1 MAVSRP
7 VEVLTG
13 STDFYTVYTLID
25 ITDSGVV
32 SPKISASGYF
42 QAQNLNTFIQ
52 SISLRSQPVLSSVQ
66 VLNAQ
71 NISEYEF
78 GTNFTGTHNIW
89 VLKFASETADAW
101 KEDNNN
107 VYMLTEDFDKMPIHK
122 DLDETIS
129 IDPEII
135 DTNTVSKKNTYFKYS
150 ENI

>member
-13 STDFYTVYTLID
+13 SNDFYTVYTLID

-32 SPKISASGYF
+32 SPKTSASGYF

-66 VLNAQ
+66 ILDSQ
-71 NISEYEF
+71 DISKYEF
-78 GTNFTGTHNIW
+78 GTNFTGTHTVW

-101 KEDNNN
+101 KKDNND
-107 VYMLTEDFDKMPIHK
+107 VYMLKEDFDKMPIHE
-122 DLDETIS
+122 DLNETIS

-135 DTNTVSKKNTYFKYS
+135 DTNTVNKKNTYFKYS

>member
-13 STDFYTVYTLID
+13 STDFYTVYTLVD

-32 SPKISASGYF
+32 SPKTSASGYF

-52 SISLRSQPVLSSVQ
+52 SISLRSQPVLSSIQ
-66 VLNAQ
+66 VLESQ
-71 NISEYEF
+71 DLSDYEF
-78 GTNFTGTHNIW
+78 GTNFTGTHTVW
-89 VLKFASETADAW
+89 VFKFASETADAW
-101 KEDNNN
+101 KKDSND
-107 VYMLTEDFDKMPIHK
+107 VYMLTEDFNKMPIHK
-122 DLDETIS
+122 DLNETIS

>member
-32 SPKISASGYF
+32 SPKTSASGYF

-66 VLNAQ
+66 ILDSQ
-71 NISEYEF
+71 DISKYEF
-78 GTNFTGTHNIW
+78 GTNFTGTHTVW

-101 KEDNNN
+101 KKDNND
-107 VYMLTEDFDKMPIHK
+107 VYMLKEDFDKMPIHE
-122 DLDETIS
+122 DLNETIS

-135 DTNTVSKKNTYFKYS
+135 DTNTVNKKNTYCKYS

>member
-32 SPKISASGYF
+32 SPKVSASGYF

-66 VLNAQ
+66 ILDSQ
-71 NISEYEF
+71 NMNEYEF
-78 GTNFTGTHNIW
+78 GTDFTGTHTVW

-101 KEDNNN
+101 NKEGNS
-107 VYMLTEDFDKMPIHK
+107 VYMLEQDFNNMPIHGN
-122 DLDETIS
+122 LDETAIIS
-129 IDPEII
+129 PEII
-135 DTNTVSKKNTYFKYS
+135 DTKSVDKNTYFKFS

>member
-13 STDFYTVYTLID
+13 STDFYTIYTLVD

-32 SPKISASGYF
+32 SPKTDANGYF

-52 SISLRSQPVLSSVQ
+52 SISLRSQPVLSSVH
-66 VLNAQ
+66 VLDSQ
-71 NISEYEF
+71 NISKYEF
-78 GTNFTGTHNIW
+78 GTNFTGTHTIW

-101 KEDNNN
+101 KKDSND
-107 VYMLTEDFDKMPIHK
+107 VYMLIEDFDKMPIHK
-122 DLDETIS
+122 DLNETIS

>member
-32 SPKISASGYF
+32 SPKTSASGYF
-42 QAQNLNTFIQ
+42 QAPNLNTFIQ

-66 VLNAQ
+66 ILDSQ
-71 NISEYEF
+71 DISKYEF
-78 GTNFTGTHNIW
+78 GTNCTGTHTVW

-101 KEDNNN
+101 KKDNND
-107 VYMLTEDFDKMPIHK
+107 VYMLKEDFDKMPIHE

-135 DTNTVSKKNTYFKYS
+135 DTNTVNKKNTYFKYS

>member
-1 MAVSRP
+1 
-7 VEVLTG
+7 
-13 STDFYTVYTLID
+13 
-25 ITDSGVV
+25 
-32 SPKISASGYF
+32 
-42 QAQNLNTFIQ
+42 
-52 SISLRSQPVLSSVQ
+52 
-66 VLNAQ
+66 VLNSQ

>member
-1 MAVSRP
+1 MGTSRP

-32 SPKISASGYF
+32 SPKVDAKGFF

-52 SISLRSQPVLSSVQ
+52 SISLRSQPVLSSVDILSAKDLSNYQ
-66 VLNAQ
+66 FGS
-71 NISEYEF
+71 NI
-78 GTNFTGTHNIW
+78 TGLHDIW

-101 KEDNNN
+101 KKENNS
-107 VYMLTEDFDKMPIHK
+107 VYMLENDFNTMPIHIT
-122 DLDETIS
+122 LDETALIN
-129 IDPEII
+129 PEII
-135 DTNTVSKKNTYFKYS
+135 DTKTVNKNTYFKFS